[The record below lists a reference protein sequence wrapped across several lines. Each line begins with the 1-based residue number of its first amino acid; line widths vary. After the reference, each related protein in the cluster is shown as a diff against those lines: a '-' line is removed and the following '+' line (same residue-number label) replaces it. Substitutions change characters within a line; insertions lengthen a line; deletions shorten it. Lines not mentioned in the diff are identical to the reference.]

1 MAVSADEARAQAAA
15 AAAGKGSNQT
25 FTDMTED
32 FGGPEP
38 LYQVVQ
44 DGNTWILSGTA
55 NAKIPGRVY
64 LYIDSNGQ
72 YEILGAEAVRQRY
85 MRDAQNGKGIEY
97 LRKRL
102 YDAGYLNKAEYDV
115 KDSTALARAIT
126 GAASK
131 VSTEAVMNFQDFGIT
146 ITESFDTLFNK
157 YVASGTGDGRSG
169 SGLNITSKTQTD
181 QDIDDYFFQMLGRRA
196 TPAEKTDYY
205 NKVNKEEKAALVKQT
220 SAGDKTTTVGEF
232 LDADDY
238 SRIKADVIKPA
249 IKGTNL
255 EGLTKNNGRVAQ
267 DVQDI
272 KEYASSFGIKLDTKQ
287 ALDKVMGGFTPSGK
301 MDLASVK
308 NTIKSMSKGFYGN
321 ISGLID
327 EGVMPSDIAN
337 QYAYFK
343 GRLLNLPDNAVSI
356 FDEDIQAALANRD
369 SSGVQKAGVMSI
381 TDYEKLLRTN
391 PKTKDLW
398 LKSPGAR
405 EEASGYALS
414 ILQSFGLMA

>member
-1 MAVSADEARAQAAA
+1 VPSPEVSAANQ
-15 AAAGKGSNQT
+15 GKVSSGNTDQT
-25 FTDMTED
+25 FVDMTED
-32 FGGPEP
+32 FGGANP

-44 DGNTWILSGTA
+44 DGNTWILTGRE
-55 NAKIPGRVY
+55 NAPKPGRVY
-64 LYIDSNGQ
+64 LYIDSKGN
-72 YEILGAEAVRQRY
+72 YEILSAEEVRSRY
-85 MRDAQNGKGIEY
+85 TTDAKNGKGIEY

-102 YDAGYLNKAEYDV
+102 YDADYLNKAEYDA
-115 KDSTALARAIT
+115 KDATALARAIT
-126 GAASK
+126 SAASK

-157 YVASGTGDGRSG
+157 YVASGTGGDGRNG

-181 QDIDDYFFQMLGRRA
+181 QEIDDYFFQMLGRRA

-205 NKVNKEEKAALVKQT
+205 NRVNKEEKAALVKQT

-255 EGLTKNNGRVAQ
+255 EGLTKNNGKVAQ

-301 MDLASVK
+301 MDLESVK

-369 SSGVQKAGVMSI
+369 SSGAQKAGVMSI

>member
-1 MAVSADEARAQAAA
+1 MPSPEVSAANQ
-15 AAAGKGSNQT
+15 GKVSSGNTDQT
-25 FTDMTED
+25 FVDMTED

-38 LYQVVQ
+38 LYEVVQ

-181 QDIDDYFFQMLGRRA
+181 QEIDDYFFQMLGRRA

-255 EGLTKNNGRVAQ
+255 EGLTKNNGDR
-267 DVQDI
+267 
-272 KEYASSFGIKLDTKQ
+272 K
-287 ALDKVMGGFTPSGK
+287 
-301 MDLASVK
+301 SV
-308 NTIKSMSKGFYGN
+308 
-321 ISGLID
+321 
-327 EGVMPSDIAN
+327 V
-337 QYAYFK
+337 
-343 GRLLNLPDNAVSI
+343 
-356 FDEDIQAALANRD
+356 
-369 SSGVQKAGVMSI
+369 
-381 TDYEKLLRTN
+381 
-391 PKTKDLW
+391 
-398 LKSPGAR
+398 
-405 EEASGYALS
+405 
-414 ILQSFGLMA
+414 